1 MNNEYLGGFLPT
13 TCDILLVQ
21 NRAVSYDDILRGP
34 TGTLRSGGGLCVC
47 VCVCVCVQEIRQKY
61 LSSRLNQSGIQN
73 VFRNA
78 LFVILNTSLA
88 LMFTYMGWENLLKAP
103 DWLEGFFNGIATMT
117 IRILKTRQQ
126 SLHFN
131 YRFLISQDIAK

>member
-47 VCVCVCVQEIRQKY
+47 VCVCVCVCAGNTTEVSVVTAKSIWNTKC
-61 LSSRLNQSGIQN
+61 LSKCTVCNFEHLTGLDVHVYGLRKPTQSPG
-73 VFRNA
+73 
-78 LFVILNTSLA
+78 LA
-88 LMFTYMGWENLLKAP
+88 RGLLQ
-103 DWLEGFFNGIATMT
+103 W
-117 IRILKTRQQ
+117 
-126 SLHFN
+126 
-131 YRFLISQDIAK
+131 YRHDDHSHS